1 MSWERGVVIKT
12 AEEIEIMRA
21 AGRINALALDTV
33 RNMAQPGVTTA
44 QLDAAAE
51 EVKRGDELAALK
63 SEEKSEITEPSP
75 EDEASDTDEEDKEKS
90 DTDTDSSDKESGAEK
105 SSPEQEDGEEK
116 KHPSQMV
123 PLAALHQ
130 ERDRRKAAVLEARDY
145 KKSIDDLKK
154 QMEELK
160 AQIERLG
167 EVNLAAAQEE
177 EELTQRHQF
186 LSDQRDDLL
195 QSLESLNQAIRK
207 INRTTRQRFVETFHT
222 INAKFQTVFPEL
234 FQGGRAELKLTDEEN
249 ILETGIDIVA
259 QPPGKRLQSIDL
271 LSGGEKTLTAVAL
284 LISIFLVKPSPF
296 CLLDEADSALDDLNA
311 TRFNNY
317 MQKISHT
324 SQFIMITHNK
334 LTMQA
339 AHTLYG
345 ITMQEPGISK
355 VVSVKLQ

>member
-1 MSWERGVVIKT
+1 MKLRTER
-12 AEEIEIMRA
+12 E
-21 AGRINALALDTV
+21 
-33 RNMAQPGVTTA
+33 
-44 QLDAAAE
+44 
-51 EVKRGDELAALK
+51 
-63 SEEKSEITEPSP
+63 EEKTKINDLNVKITESNLTINHLLNSIEEKYHLNLETLLQNSFNEEP
-75 EDEASDTDEEDKEKS
+75 EDEQHSY
-90 DTDTDSSDKESGAEK
+90 
-105 SSPEQEDGEEK
+105 
-116 KHPSQMV
+116 
-123 PLAALHQ
+123 
-130 ERDRRKAAVLEARDY
+130 ERL
-145 KKSIDDLKK
+145 
-154 QMEELK
+154 EELK
-160 AQIERLG
+160 AQIEKLG

-177 EELTQRHQF
+177 EELAQRHQF

-222 INAKFQTVFPEL
+222 INDKFQAVFPEL

-259 QPPGKRLQSIDL
+259 QPPGKKLQSIDL

-324 SQFIMITHNK
+324 SQFILITHNK
-334 LTMQA
+334 LSMQA